1 MNSKSQ
7 KFLLLGVVAAIK
19 ANESV
24 ERAFTL
30 SAAKS
35 LALVIDEHDEADVR
49 GEWRKLNIE
58 TYRKAGLVKGD
69 ALYGQLSKFSSMLL
83 KVGLE
88 REDVL
93 EQYVAGEWQSLQGV
107 YAALSG
113 KKGKKVAATAKPRTF
128 AARAQSFVASA
139 TPRQRAWLVK
149 NVRKLVA
156 AV

>member
-1 MNSKSQ
+1 MSNKSQ
-7 KFLLLGVVAAIK
+7 KFLLVGVVAAIK

-30 SAAKS
+30 AAAKS
-35 LALVIDEHDEADVR
+35 LALVIDEHDASDVR
-49 GEWRKLNIE
+49 SAWRKLNIE

-113 KKGKKVAATAKPRTF
+113 KKAKKAATQKPRTF
-128 AARAQSFVASA
+128 AQRAQSFVASA

-149 NVRKLVA
+149 NLRKLVA
-156 AV
+156 AA